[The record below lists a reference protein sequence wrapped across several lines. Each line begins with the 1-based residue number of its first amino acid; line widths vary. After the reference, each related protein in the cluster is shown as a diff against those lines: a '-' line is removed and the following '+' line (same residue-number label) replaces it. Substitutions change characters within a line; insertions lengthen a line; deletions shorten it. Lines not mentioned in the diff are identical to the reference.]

1 MSNHRNDL
9 MELHY
14 AAVAGRLL
22 GSRPHQGP
30 AARDAE
36 PETHTPRRSAL
47 GRLTAAVRARR
58 GHAVASPKRA

>member
-14 AAVAGRLL
+14 AAVAGTLL

-36 PETHTPRRSAL
+36 PETHTPRPSAL
-47 GRLTAAVRARR
+47 RRLAAAVRARR
-58 GHAVASPKRA
+58 AAASPETSPS

>member
-1 MSNHRNDL
+1 

-14 AAVAGRLL
+14 AAVAGTLL

-47 GRLTAAVRARR
+47 RRLAAAAARARR
-58 GHAVASPKRA
+58 AAARPETSPS

>member
-14 AAVAGRLL
+14 AAVAGTLL

-36 PETHTPRRSAL
+36 PETYEPRRSAL
-47 GRLTAAVRARR
+47 RRLAAAVRARR
-58 GHAVASPKRA
+58 AAARPETSPS